1 VSGEARRALPDE
13 GVLNPNNCKEWEMEI
28 VAKAQMMRISA
39 TKVRIV
45 GDLIKK
51 KNVNDALGIL
61 QFTPRKGAVIL
72 KKLLDS
78 AIGNARQKKY
88 VDVDTLYVKNVVV
101 NEGPTMKRFLPRA
114 MGRATPIRKRMS
126 HVTLILDE
134 S

>member
-1 VSGEARRALPDE
+1 LPTEGALSP
-13 GVLNPNNCKEWEMEI
+13 GNCKERGMEI
-28 VAKAQMMRISA
+28 VAKAKMMRISA
-39 TKVRIV
+39 IKVRIV

-61 QFTPRKGAVIL
+61 QFTPRKGAFIL

-88 VDVDTLYVKNVVV
+88 VDVDTLYVKNILV
-101 NEGPTMKRFLPRA
+101 NEGPAMKRFLPRA

>member
-1 VSGEARRALPDE
+1 
-13 GVLNPNNCKEWEMEI
+13 MEI
-28 VAKAQMMRISA
+28 VARAQMIRISA
-39 TKVRIV
+39 VKMRIV
-45 GDLIKK
+45 GELIKK

-61 QFTPRKGAVIL
+61 QLTPKKGAVIL
-72 KKLLDS
+72 KKVLDS

-101 NEGPTMKRFLPRA
+101 NEGPTIKRSLPRA

-126 HVTLILDE
+126 HIALILDE

>member
-1 VSGEARRALPDE
+1 
-13 GVLNPNNCKEWEMEI
+13 MEI
-28 VAKAQMMRISA
+28 VAKAMLMRIA
-39 TKVRIV
+39 PLKIRIV

-51 KNVNDALGIL
+51 KNVNEALGIL
-61 QFTPRKGAVIL
+61 EFTPKKGAFIL

-88 VDVDTLYVKNVVV
+88 VDVDTLFVKNVVV
-101 NEGPTMKRFLPRA
+101 DEGPVMKRFLPRA

-126 HVTLILDE
+126 HVTLVLDE

>member
-1 VSGEARRALPDE
+1 
-13 GVLNPNNCKEWEMEI
+13 MEI
-28 VAKAQMMRISA
+28 VAKAKLMRISPI
-39 TKVRIV
+39 KMRIV

-51 KNVNDALGIL
+51 KNVNEAMGIL
-61 QFTPRKGAVIL
+61 LFTPNKGAFIL

-126 HVTLILDE
+126 HITLVLDE

>member
-1 VSGEARRALPDE
+1 
-13 GVLNPNNCKEWEMEI
+13 MEI
-28 VAKAQMMRISA
+28 VAKARLMRIGPL
-39 TKVRIV
+39 KVRIV
-45 GDLIKK
+45 GDLIKR

-61 QFTPRKGAVIL
+61 EFTPKKAAVIL

-101 NEGPTMKRFLPRA
+101 DEGPVMKRFLPRA

-126 HVTLILDE
+126 HVTLVLDE

>member
-1 VSGEARRALPDE
+1 
-13 GVLNPNNCKEWEMEI
+13 MEI
-28 VAKAQMMRISA
+28 KASVKMMRISPV
-39 TKVRIV
+39 KIRIV

-51 KNVNDALGIL
+51 KNVNDAMGIL
-61 QFTPRKGAVIL
+61 QFTPKKGAYIL

-88 VDVDTLYVKNVVV
+88 VDVDTLYVKNIRVD
-101 NEGPTMKRFLPRA
+101 EGPTMKRFLPRA

-126 HVTLILDE
+126 HVTLVLDE